1 MQSPKWPPRSV
12 EEVQIHAETAPRP
25 PGRPPAPRR
34 SSRRRVDG
42 RRSKLAARYGDR
54 VGFFQPGTEGLH
66 PRSYGAVAA
75 SVRRA

>member
-12 EEVQIHAETAPRP
+12 EEVRIHVDP
-25 PGRPPAPRR
+25 PSCPPSRLAAPRR
-34 SSRRRVDG
+34 SGRLRVDG